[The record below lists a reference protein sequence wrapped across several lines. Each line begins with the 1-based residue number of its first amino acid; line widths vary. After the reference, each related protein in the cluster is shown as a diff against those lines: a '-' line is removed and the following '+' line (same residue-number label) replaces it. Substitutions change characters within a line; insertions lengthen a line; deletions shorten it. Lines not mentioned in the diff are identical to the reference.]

1 MSLKECSHSCD
12 SRKILHF
19 HLHHFR
25 WNILKYLH
33 EANSQLQ
40 FFFNTLFLLVQE
52 YLHPIL
58 WHKLWCTYMN
68 CNYQLNDKNRPIFM
82 PSKCSQSLNYI
93 KHILLHSQLE
103 IREFWYTLLFSAS
116 KETTNYQFSLT
127 TQLNQN
133 TQSNIAERVP

>member
-1 MSLKECSHSCD
+1 MFSFLRQQEDIAFPSASLQMKYF
-12 SRKILHF
+12 KIF
-19 HLHHFR
+19 TWSQFSVA
-25 WNILKYLH
+25 ILFQYI
-33 EANSQLQ
+33 
-40 FFFNTLFLLVQE
+40 FLLVQE

-127 TQLNQN
+127 TQLSQN